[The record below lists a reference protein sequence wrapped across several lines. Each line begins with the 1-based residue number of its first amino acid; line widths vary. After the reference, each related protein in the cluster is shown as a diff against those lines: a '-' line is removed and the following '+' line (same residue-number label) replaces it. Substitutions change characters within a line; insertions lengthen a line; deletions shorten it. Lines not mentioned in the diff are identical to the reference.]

1 MKRRLLA
8 SLLTLVMM
16 LSLLPTAVW
25 ATDTGD
31 ESDPQETE
39 DTAEPA
45 PQSSE
50 GIELFAA
57 DGKLDLKDGSIVIS
71 DDGYTQG
78 GVSGNSADGNY
89 TISQTSEGSTENTI
103 TVTGGTHTITLKDVN
118 IDVSGRH
125 DGDDKSAACAFDIQ
139 GGDVTLVLEGENTL
153 KSGFTINGY
162 TLNGS
167 NVDAEG
173 WVCAGLSVA
182 QGASVTIQGSGY
194 LSATAGGSSTANGGS
209 VTINGQQKSIRWAN
223 GGKAA
228 GIGVSCYY
236 ANYSFKQATVGDI
249 TISGGTV
256 EARGSSYSGGYG
268 GPGIGGGKN
277 DSKITI
283 NGGDVTASSGLTTGG
298 CAGIGNAYG
307 QAGIKTITIS
317 GDNTKVNATGGS
329 AGIGGG
335 AYRQAGII
343 EIKGGTVE
351 AKSTDVGAGIGGGGG
366 AYGGDNMNVDGS
378 ITISGGV
385 VTAQGS
391 TWGAGIGGGGCEKQS
406 DKTGAQASGNITIS
420 GGTVIATG
428 GEYAPGIGSGVVKD
442 LNNLTV
448 SDVSGKMGTIII
460 SGGNVTAT
468 NGKSFAA
475 DGKSYKVLD
484 ESGDLTVDSGIGQGM
499 NASEASQTAF
509 NNWTLKDGNGE
520 TVLYIM
526 TVNEDSVTYTR
537 NGKEVTVKGADGVTT
552 LYLPEGYYIIGSEEL
567 LVAKS
572 TDQNAAKA
580 LIKELNGIKS
590 NDEGIVAEVTTAEGK
605 YNDLSES
612 LRYYVDQK
620 VEEGQTLSE
629 LKEAL
634 EDRDDIE
641 VNVELNAANGKAST
655 TVTVNYGKA
664 ADFGIPERTNYVF
677 TGWYHNDEMIVDK
690 TGKIAKWKILSDTKL
705 TAHWVTEVEGTG
717 AVKAPYIIVNG
728 SNMVALSHI
737 SMNIATDEE
746 YAVFGKDNSSAS
758 RTYLLAAS
766 YKLGDDI
773 ELKTSD
779 RYYGIGGYIYTD
791 PDAEQLS
798 VDWYNVFRGTFDG
811 DGHTIDLDIDTT
823 PLVSDQGKGDNNY
836 TLMGHVELG
845 NGTHVEVLGGLF
857 NNASNCTIKNLT
869 TTGSVKLATKAEYAG
884 VIVGV
889 ISGTESVIDSCTN
902 EASMEV
908 GAVFNVSAAGGIF
921 GRSSGTVTVTNC
933 KNTGKIEA
941 GKALKLTSGNTTLSQ
956 GNSLAGGICSIVGA
970 AATFTNCTNTG
981 DIVADRA
988 TELGQRSS
996 RAAGICGQA
1005 NNANVTF
1012 TNCINTGNIKSEA
1025 QSTNAA
1031 AGIVGTTTSTLPMTN
1046 CTNSGTVYVKDGH
1059 AGAIFGAYS
1068 PVGSLPE
1075 GATLEGCYQI
1085 MTAGAE
1091 NTGWK
1096 LSDDSA
1102 SVGDGKLEVPM
1113 TDEETNFF
1121 SAERYV
1127 VDGDGVK
1134 AADLFN
1140 ADGSKLYND
1149 LTNNENLV
1157 EDAYPFQTED
1167 DAYVI
1172 SNAQQ
1177 YMNLV
1182 KAIQGDE
1189 AAQNAVLGRRLS
1201 GADATS
1207 KAVALAT
1214 AYVKIAKDFT
1224 LSDVGAIGLGTA
1236 AIPFS
1241 GTIDGQNHTVTLNV
1255 NVEALTKEQT
1265 TLIGFVG
1272 ESAGATVKDLNVKG
1286 TVSITT
1292 DENNDKPVYIGSIV
1306 ASGSGVTIE
1315 NCNST
1320 VAITAESKCTVD
1332 QATMGMIYAG
1342 GLIGSQSAGATVK
1355 DSTHKGDITVTAPK
1369 NPAAGG
1375 IAASYVGTMENV
1387 TALGNVTAN
1396 EKYIGV
1402 AKFGENSYAGGIAGS
1417 MSGTLTNV
1425 TAAGIITATNDSTLS
1440 DARYAYAGGL
1450 VGSSGSGL
1458 TVDGGKALTT
1468 VKTEVSG
1475 DKTTSRSGAMLGDG
1489 TATVSGDSWYV
1500 KTADTAEVSGA
1511 KAIDTTV
1518 LDGKTFG
1525 ETVEMAVPTG
1535 VTMSSKYASLDDST
1549 VSFIK
1554 ATAEGET
1561 GTVELVYDGQ
1571 TFFTTNVTVDAKE
1584 LTETDVTIT
1593 GINDKYP
1600 SHEAAKDAEAGISV
1614 IYNGKKLTE
1623 EDYTVSRED
1632 GKFTITFIG
1641 NYTGSAEKRY
1651 TVDNSVFVVTAEDYT
1666 CTYDG
1671 KLHSI
1676 TVNAPEGVTVKYG
1689 ETAETC
1695 NKDSVEKKDAGT
1707 YVIYWQATKDGQT
1720 VSGSATLVINK
1731 AKLTIK
1737 ADDQFMYVGGTVPTP
1752 TFTATGLV
1760 KGETLT
1766 HVDLACEADGKTT
1779 GKFAIIPS
1787 NAVTSN
1793 SNDNYEIVY
1802 VNGTLTVSRRHS
1814 SPSSTTP
1821 DPEPTPDDSIKF
1833 VDVPA
1838 NAYFA
1843 GAVEW
1848 AVNKGITNGLTDT
1861 MFGPYESCTRAQIVT
1876 FLWRAAGSPEPKAMS
1891 SFTDVS
1897 ASAYYA
1903 KAVAWAVENGIT
1915 NGMTETTFAPNETCT
1930 RGQSVTFLYRAL
1942 GKKVES
1948 SASFTDVASGAFYA
1962 DAVNWAVA
1970 NNVTNGTSA
1979 TTFSPNADCTRAEIV
1994 TFLYRAYQGK

>member
-1 MKRRLLA
+1 
-8 SLLTLVMM
+8 M
-16 LSLLPTAVW
+16 LSLLPTAIW
-25 ATDTGD
+25 AADTGD
-31 ESDPQETE
+31 ESATQKTE

-45 PQSSE
+45 PQSGEEETPRETATSKE
-50 GIELFAA
+50 
-57 DGKLDLKDGSIVIS
+57 LDLADGSIVIS
-71 DDGYTQG
+71 ATGYTQYKESG
-78 GVSGNSADGNY
+78 SVSEDSDDGNY
-89 TISQTSEGSTENTI
+89 TIKQTNSTTATPNTI
-103 TVTGGTHTITLKDVN
+103 TVTGGDHTITLNGVN
-118 IDVSGRH
+118 IDVSGVSE
-125 DGDDKSAACAFDIQ
+125 GVPCAFAIES
-139 GGDVTLVLEGENTL
+139 GNVTLVLADGSENTL
-153 KSGFTINGY
+153 KSGWINVAQTGISY
-162 TLNGS
+162 
-167 NVDAEG
+167 
-173 WVCAGLSVA
+173 AGLWVRE
-182 QGASVTIQGSGY
+182 
-194 LSATAGGSSTANGGS
+194 SADLIIEG
-209 VTINGQQKSIRWAN
+209 
-223 GGKAA
+223 GGKLTAAGADAGDSSQLGNTALAA
-228 GIGVSCYY
+228 GIGASR
-236 ANYSFKQATVGDI
+236 AAAVGTSTEQTNNPLNHIGNI
-249 TISGGTV
+249 TIKSGTIV
-256 EARGSSYSGGYG
+256 AIGSKLGSYG
-268 GPGIGGGKN
+268 GVGIGGGTN
-277 DSKITI
+277 ASNITI
-283 NGGDVTASSGLTTGG
+283 IGGDVTAKSGSEGGG

-317 GDNTKVNATGGS
+317 GTDTKVDAIGGG

-335 AYRQAGII
+335 GYRQAGII
-343 EIKGGTVE
+343 EIEGGTVKAE
-351 AKSTDVGAGIGGGGG
+351 SRSVGAGIGGGGG
-366 AYGGDNMNVDGS
+366 VYGGDNMNINGS
-378 ITISGGV
+378 ITISGGT
-385 VTAQGS
+385 VTATGS
-391 TWGAGIGGGGCEKQS
+391 SYGAGIGGGGGNEQAWK
-406 DKTGAQASGNITIS
+406 DAGAQASGNITIS
-420 GGTVIATG
+420 GGTVTAKG
-428 GEYAPGIGSGVVKD
+428 GEYAPGIGSGAIVDHKGY
-442 LNNLTV
+442 TAA
-448 SDVSGKMGTIII
+448 DVSGKMGTITI
-460 SGGNVTAT
+460 SGGNVTAK
-468 NGKSFAA
+468 NGNSFAA
-475 DGKSYKVLD
+475 GGKSYKVLD
-484 ESGDLTVDSGIGQGM
+484 KNGDLTIDSGIGQGK

-552 LYLPEGYYIIGSEEL
+552 LYLPEGYYIIGNEEL

-580 LIKELNGIKS
+580 LIEELNGIKS

-605 YNDLSES
+605 YNNLSES

-620 VEEGQTLSE
+620 VEKGQTLSE

-634 EDRDDIE
+634 EDRDDIV
-641 VNVELNAANGKAST
+641 VNVELNAANGKEST

-690 TGKIAKWKILSDTKL
+690 SGKIAKWKILSDTKL
-705 TAHWVTEVEGTG
+705 TARWATEVKGTG
-717 AVKAPYIIVNG
+717 AVDNPYIIVNG

-746 YAVFGKDNSSAS
+746 YAVFGKDNSSTS

-766 YKLGDDI
+766 YKLGNDI

-779 RYYGIGGYIYTD
+779 GYYGIGGYIYTA
-791 PDAEQLS
+791 PDAEEPS
-798 VDWYNVFRGTFDG
+798 TDWNNLFRGTFDG

-823 PLVSDQGKGDNNY
+823 TLVSDQGEGDNNY
-836 TLMGHVELG
+836 TLMGHVGLV

-857 NNASNCTIKNLT
+857 NNASNCTIKNLI

-884 VIVGV
+884 VIVGT
-889 ISGTESVIDSCTN
+889 IGGTESVIDSCTN
-902 EASMEV
+902 EASMEA

-921 GRSSGTVTVTNC
+921 GRSSGTVNVTNC

-941 GKALKLTSGNTTLSQ
+941 GKALTLKSGNTTLSQ

-970 AATFTNCTNTG
+970 AATFTDCTNTG

-1005 NNANVTF
+1005 NNKNVTF
-1012 TNCINTGNIKSEA
+1012 TNCVNTGNIKSEA

-1031 AGIVGTTTSTLPMTN
+1031 AGIVGTTISTLPMTN
-1046 CTNSGTVYVKDGH
+1046 CTSSGTVYAKDGR

-1075 GATLEGCYQI
+1075 GAILEGCYQI
-1085 MTAGAE
+1085 VTAGAE

-1096 LSDDSA
+1096 LSDNSA
-1102 SVGDGKLEVPM
+1102 SVTGEELKVPV
-1113 TDEETNFF
+1113 TSEETNFF
-1121 SAERYV
+1121 SVERYV
-1127 VDGDGVK
+1127 VDGGDGAK

-1149 LTNNENLV
+1149 LTHNENLV
-1157 EDAYPFQTED
+1157 EDAYPFQTAD

-1189 AAQNAVLGRRLS
+1189 AAQTAVLGRRLS

-1224 LSDVGAIGLGTA
+1224 LSDVDAIGLGTE

-1241 GTIDGQNHTVTLNV
+1241 GTIDGQSHTVTLNI
-1255 NVEALTKEQT
+1255 NAEALTKEQT
-1265 TLIGFVG
+1265 TLIGIVG
-1272 ESAGATVKDLNVKG
+1272 DSAGATVKDLNVKG
-1286 TVSITT
+1286 SVSIIT
-1292 DENNDKPVYIGSIV
+1292 DANNDKPIYIGSIV

-1320 VAITAESKCTVD
+1320 VAITAESKCTVN

-1342 GLIGSQSAGATVK
+1342 GLIGSQSAGAVVK
-1355 DSTHKGDITVTAPK
+1355 DSTHKGNVTVTAPK
-1369 NPAAGG
+1369 NPTAGG
-1375 IAASYVGTMENV
+1375 IAGSYVGTMENV
-1387 TALGNVTAN
+1387 TALGDVTAN
-1396 EKYIGV
+1396 EKYIGA
-1402 AKFGENSYAGGIAGS
+1402 AKYGENSYAGGIAGS
-1417 MSGTLTNV
+1417 MSGTLKNV

-1440 DARYAYAGGL
+1440 DTRYAYAGGL

-1468 VKTEVSG
+1468 VKTVVSG
-1475 DKTTSRSGAMLGDG
+1475 AKTESRSGAMLGYG
-1489 TATVSGDSWYV
+1489 TAAVSGDSWYV
-1500 KTADTAEVSGA
+1500 KTADIAEVSGA
-1511 KAIDTTV
+1511 TAIDTTV

-1535 VTMSSKYASLDDST
+1535 VTMSSDYASLTGST

-1554 ATAEGET
+1554 AGN
-1561 GTVELVYDGQ
+1561 GTVNLVYDGQ
-1571 TFFTTNVTVDAKE
+1571 TFFTTDVAVDTKKLSE
-1584 LTETDVTIT
+1584 KDVTIT
-1593 GINDKYP
+1593 GINSAYP
-1600 SHEAAKDAEAGISV
+1600 SDDDAAAAKANISV
-1614 IYNGKKLTE
+1614 IYGDKKLVEGT
-1623 EDYTVSRED
+1623 DYTVKQESN
-1632 GKFTITFIG
+1632 KFVINFIG
-1641 NYTGSAEKRY
+1641 NYTGSAEKSY
-1651 TVDNSVFVVTAEDYT
+1651 TVEAGTIVVTAKDYT
-1666 CTYDG
+1666 GIYDG
-1671 KLHSI
+1671 EAHSI
-1676 TVNAPEGVTVKYG
+1676 IVNAPEGATVEYG
-1689 ETAETC
+1689 T
-1695 NKDSVEKKDAGT
+1695 EKTNYSTTNVKEKNAGT
-1707 YVIYWQATKDGQT
+1707 YVVYWKVSKEGGET
-1720 VSGSATLVINK
+1720 VTGSAVISIAK
-1731 AKLTIK
+1731 APLTIK
-1737 ADDQFMYVGGTVPTP
+1737 ADDQSMYVGGTKP
-1752 TFTATGLV
+1752 TFTYTATGLV

-1766 HVDLACEADGKTT
+1766 HVDLTCEADGKTT
-1779 GKFAIIPS
+1779 GKFDIVLSSADAG
-1787 NAVTSN
+1787 N
-1793 SNDNYEIVY
+1793 NYKITY

-1821 DPEPTPDDSIKF
+1821 EPEPTPDDSNSF
-1833 VDVPA
+1833 SDVPA

-1843 GAVEW
+1843 DAVEW
-1848 AVNKGITNGLTDT
+1848 AVNKGITNGLSDT

-1876 FLWRAAGSPEPKAMS
+1876 FLWRAAGSPEPKTAS
-1891 SFTDVS
+1891 SFTDVP

-1903 KAVAWAVENGIT
+1903 KAVAWAIENGIT
-1915 NGMTETTFAPNETCT
+1915 NGMTETMFAPNATCT

-1942 GKKVES
+1942 KGT
-1948 SASFTDVASGAFYA
+1948 ASGSTNFTDVKPDAFYA

-1970 NNVTNGTSA
+1970 SGVTNGTSA